1 MSAPMETRVETRD
14 MTHTEQDRR
23 AAFVAMVAHEL
34 RTPLTAVH
42 GALELMANGGAPGGD
57 AGPTQL
63 VDMARRNTARLLRLV
78 EDCLDLQAAND
89 GTLQLSCMPV
99 PPSLLTVLAVADVER
114 SRRSGAPIEQ
124 RCDATLRVNADP
136 PRLARALAHLVEN
149 ACSFAPAGTTVVV
162 SATDDLARGRVRFAV
177 EDCGVGFPPGRES
190 DYFAGFASEEAP
202 GRRQVSGLGVGLG
215 LVRAV
220 AEWHGGEVGA
230 VSKDGRTIFWIEL
243 PASAQAG

>member
-1 MSAPMETRVETRD
+1 MSAPMETRMETRVETRE

-42 GALELMANGGAPGGD
+42 GALELMTGD
-57 AGPTQL
+57 AAPTQL

-89 GTLQLSCMPV
+89 GTLKLTCMPV
-99 PPSLLTVLAVADVER
+99 SPSMLTALAVGDVER
-114 SRRSGAPIEQ
+114 SRRSGVPIEQ
-124 RCDATLRVNADP
+124 RCDATLKVDADAA
-136 PRLARALAHLVEN
+136 RLARALAHLVEN

-162 SATDDLARGRVRFAV
+162 TATDDLARARVRFSV
-177 EDCGVGFPPGRES
+177 EDRGVGFPPGRES

-202 GRRQVSGLGVGLG
+202 GRRHVSGLGVGLG

-230 VSKDGRTIFWIEL
+230 VSQDGRTIFWIEL
-243 PASAQAG
+243 PASAQEE